1 MDWSISSICSYIS
14 RKIPTWNS
22 EYYVVRPNGPKIDES
37 YGDQAAL
44 QYDEKF
50 RRWRQKNPATCLWQ
64 QQKNAELYQE
74 ALVLGLDYKLKSKK
88 QQSFRAPLKHRYC
101 YAYNNHGTCPKDNA
115 CPHPH
120 VCQICAGKHCR
131 KLCPKF
137 KQKKYKQFTRDPSSS
152 TPKPPPQSKSK
163 ITTQINQKVLAHYLK
178 GYDQTLSNLLIEG
191 FKFGF
196 KIPYQVLRQFLQICL
211 PLKERNLF

>member
-1 MDWSISSICSYIS
+1 MGIKLLSSKTKSFAAGG
-14 RKIPTWNS
+14 RK
-22 EYYVVRPNGPKIDES
+22 D
-37 YGDQAAL
+37 
-44 QYDEKF
+44 
-50 RRWRQKNPATCLWQ
+50 PASCLW

-74 ALVLGLDYKLKSKK
+74 ALVLGLNYKLKSKK
-88 QQSFRAPLKHRYC
+88 QQPFPAPLKHIYC

-137 KQKKYKQFTRDPSSS
+137 KQNKSKQFTRDPSSS

-163 ITTQINQKVLAHYLK
+163 ITTPIKNQNVLAHYLK
-178 GYDQTLSNLLIEG
+178 GYDQTLSTLLIEG
-191 FKFGF
+191 F
-196 KIPYQVLRQFLQICL
+196 
-211 PLKERNLF
+211 

>member
-1 MDWSISSICSYIS
+1 MLYAQTVQKLMNHVGIRLLSSTTKSFAVGG
-14 RKIPTWNS
+14 RKTQLHVFGN
-22 EYYVVRPNGPKIDES
+22 K
-37 YGDQAAL
+37 
-44 QYDEKF
+44 
-50 RRWRQKNPATCLWQ
+50 
-64 QQKNAELYQE
+64 KNAELYQE

-88 QQSFRAPLKHRYC
+88 QQSFRAPLKQRYC

-152 TPKPPPQSKSK
+152 TPKPPISIKK
-163 ITTQINQKVLAHYLK
+163 
-178 GYDQTLSNLLIEG
+178 
-191 FKFGF
+191 
-196 KIPYQVLRQFLQICL
+196 
-211 PLKERNLF
+211 